1 MSSDTT
7 RTRPEPAGASGTAN
21 QDVGCTTGD
30 MCPACGGDDLRPEHA
45 HVKCPSCGYIGPCC
59 W

>member
-1 MSSDTT
+1 MIS
-7 RTRPEPAGASGTAN
+7 RAVN

-30 MCPACGGDDLRPEHA
+30 LCPNCGSDDLRPEHA
-45 HVKCPSCGYIGPCC
+45 HVKCPGCGYIGPCC